1 MPQLGAGQTITVS
14 PSFHASSSQVMLQF
28 QNLEAQVETS
38 VTGILKV
45 LRSPVVATMLA
56 PFQVLKD

>member
-1 MPQLGAGQTITVS
+1 
-14 PSFHASSSQVMLQF
+14 MLQF

-45 LRSPVVATMLA
+45 LRSLVVATMLA
-56 PFQVLKD
+56 PFQVLKDCHGLGIVDNNELIFLSKLL